1 MDKQIQI
8 SINKIKEL
16 EFSMTQNED
25 ISKEEVQLG
34 FNVGLNIDHE
44 KKTIDFQLSFD
55 IVDSNTNAVCVHI
68 KVSNV
73 FFVENLQEFKKED
86 GTTYDI
92 PDNGLVT
99 MLSLSI
105 SHTRALLSK
114 NTQGTVYASFLI
126 PIVNPVEI
134 MKQIF
139 HK

>member
-1 MDKQIQI
+1 MNKSIQI
-8 SINKIKEL
+8 SINRIKEL
-16 EFSMTQNED
+16 EFNMTQNED
-25 ISKEEVQLG
+25 VSYDNVQLG
-34 FNVGLNIDHE
+34 FNVVLNIENE

-55 IVDSNTNAVCVHI
+55 LIDIAENNVLVHI

-73 FFVENLQEFKKED
+73 FKVDNLETFLKDD
-86 GTTYDI
+86 GKTFDI

-114 NTQGTVYASFLI
+114 STQGTAYSSFLI